1 VSVPISPCP
10 AISAPVHVA
19 AHAARS
25 SRGAETVELAVT
37 LPLVLLVIFS
47 GFEYGWA
54 VLKSM
59 QLDHAARQGAREAAM
74 WGATAGSIESAVDD
88 ALSRAGID
96 ASTITVSITPLD
108 PGSAAAGTPITV
120 EVTASYADLRLLGLD
135 RLIPMPADLT
145 GRAGMV
151 KEPES

>member
-1 VSVPISPCP
+1 MSVPLSSCP
-10 AISAPVHVA
+10 AISAPVQVA

-47 GFEYGWA
+47 GLEYGWA
-54 VLKSM
+54 VLKSL

-74 WGATAGSIESAVDD
+74 WGATSQSVDD
-88 ALSRAGID
+88 AVRDALARAGID
-96 ASTITVSITPLD
+96 AAATITITPD
-108 PGSAAAGTPITV
+108 PDSVAAGTPITV
-120 EVTASYADLRLLGLD
+120 EVTAPYSDLRLLGLD
-135 RLIPMPADLT
+135 RLMPMPDDLT

>member
-1 VSVPISPCP
+1 VSVPLSSCPPISVP
-10 AISAPVHVA
+10 AYA
-19 AHAARS
+19 AARAARS

-54 VLKSM
+54 VLKSL

-74 WGATAGSIESAVDD
+74 WGATAGSIEAAVDD
-88 ALSRAGID
+88 ALARVGID
-96 ASTITVSITPLD
+96 ASAATITITPSNPAD
-108 PGSAAAGTPITV
+108 VAAGTPITV
-120 EVTASYADLRLLGLD
+120 QVTARYSDLRLLGLD
-135 RLIPMPADLT
+135 RLIPMPDDLT

>member
-1 VSVPISPCP
+1 MSVPIP
-10 AISAPVHVA
+10 ATASIP
-19 AHAARS
+19 AHARAGGAVRS

-54 VLKSM
+54 VLKSL

-74 WGATAGSIESAVDD
+74 WGATAGSVETAVDD
-88 ALSRAGID
+88 ALARAGID
-96 ASTITVSITPLD
+96 ASAVTVTITPLD
-108 PGSAAAGTPITV
+108 PGTAAPGTAITV
-120 EVTASYADLRLLGLD
+120 EVKAAYADLRLLGLD
-135 RLIPMPADLT
+135 RLVPMPDDLK

>member
-1 VSVPISPCP
+1 MSVPFPSCP
-10 AISAPVHVA
+10 AISVPVHEA
-19 AHAARS
+19 ARAARS

-74 WGATAGSIESAVDD
+74 WGATAGSVETAVDD
-88 ALSRAGID
+88 ALARAGID
-96 ASTITVSITPLD
+96 ASTVTVTITPLD
-108 PGSAAAGTPITV
+108 PGSASAGTPITV
-120 EVTASYADLRLLGLD
+120 EVSASYADLRLLGLD
-135 RLIPMPADLT
+135 RLIPMPDDLT

>member
-1 VSVPISPCP
+1 MSVTVP
-10 AISAPVHVA
+10 ATQLMPARARAAVA
-19 AHAARS
+19 LRA

-37 LPLVLLVIFS
+37 LPIVLLVIFS

-54 VLKSM
+54 VLKSL

-74 WGATAGSIESAVDD
+74 WGATSGSVESAVDD
-88 ALSRAGID
+88 ALARAGID
-96 ASTITVSITPLD
+96 AAAVTVTITPMD

-120 EVTASYADLRLLGLD
+120 EVTAPYSELRLLGLD
-135 RLIPMPADLT
+135 RLVPMPDDLT

>member
-1 VSVPISPCP
+1 MNVTIP
-10 AISAPVHVA
+10 ATPSTPARVRRAVA
-19 AHAARS
+19 VRS

-54 VLKSM
+54 VLKSL

-74 WGATAGSIESAVDD
+74 WGATSGSVESAVDD
-88 ALSRAGID
+88 ALARAGID
-96 ASTITVSITPLD
+96 ASAVTVTITPMD
-108 PGSAAAGTPITV
+108 PGSAAAGTAITV
-120 EVTASYADLRLLGLD
+120 EITAPYSELRLLGLD
-135 RLIPMPADLT
+135 RLVPMPDDLT